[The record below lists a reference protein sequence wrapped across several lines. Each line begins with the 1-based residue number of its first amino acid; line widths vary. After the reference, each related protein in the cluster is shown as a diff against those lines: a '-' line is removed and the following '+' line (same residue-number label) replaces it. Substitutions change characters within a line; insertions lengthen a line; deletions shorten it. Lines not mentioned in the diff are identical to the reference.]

1 MTPRGK
7 TMQLPPSILQA
18 YPVTVTRTAALGSAG
33 GFSGAVF
40 WRLETPTGPLC
51 LRRWPPEHPSPE
63 RLQFIHDVLRHVHLR
78 GVAEVPVPLPT
89 RDGSSFV
96 RHGDCLWELAPWMP
110 GTADYHRRPTR
121 QRLAAAMRLLA
132 RFHQATASYA
142 QEPKPHQ
149 PSPGLGQR
157 LELLDRLLAG
167 EAQRIASAARRDA
180 SPARSSRAEQLLEAF
195 LELAPRCRPALLD
208 AVHVK
213 VTLQPCLRDIWH
225 DHVLF
230 SGDQT
235 TGLIDFG
242 ALREE
247 CVAGDV
253 ARLLASL
260 VCGDRAAWQSGLA
273 AYRET
278 RTLDGNEIC
287 LLGVFHETTTLLS
300 GINWLR
306 WIYLQNRTFD
316 EPDRVLER
324 IDENLEQLGRMRD
337 QNRVF
342 VVGSGE
348 S

>member
-1 MTPRGK
+1 MTPGGE
-7 TMQLPPSILQA
+7 TMRLPPSILQA

-33 GFSGAVF
+33 GFSGAEF

-51 LRRWPPEHPSPE
+51 LRRWPAEYPSPE

-78 GVAEVPVPLPT
+78 GVTEVPVPLRT
-89 RDGSSFV
+89 RDGSTFV
-96 RHGDCLWELAPWMP
+96 CDGDCLWELAPWMP

-132 RFHQATASYA
+132 RFHRATASYA
-142 QEPKPHQ
+142 AQPKHHQ

-157 LELLDRLLAG
+157 LELLDRLLVGDAQQIAVA
-167 EAQRIASAARRDA
+167 AQRDV
-180 SPARSSRAEQLLEAF
+180 SPARRNRAEQVLEAF
-195 LELAPRCRPALLD
+195 WKLAPRLRPALLD
-208 AVHVK
+208 AVQMRL
-213 VTLQPCLRDIWH
+213 TLQPCLRDIWH

-230 SGDQT
+230 SEDRT

-247 CVAGDV
+247 CVVGDV
-253 ARLLASL
+253 ARLLGSL
-260 VCGDRAAWQSGLA
+260 VRGDRGAWQSGLA
-273 AYRET
+273 AYCET
-278 RTLDGNEIC
+278 RTLDGNQMY

-300 GINWLR
+300 GMNWLR

-316 EPDRVLER
+316 EPDRVFDR
-324 IDENLEQLGRMRD
+324 IDENMEQLRRMCE
-337 QNRVF
+337 QNPIF